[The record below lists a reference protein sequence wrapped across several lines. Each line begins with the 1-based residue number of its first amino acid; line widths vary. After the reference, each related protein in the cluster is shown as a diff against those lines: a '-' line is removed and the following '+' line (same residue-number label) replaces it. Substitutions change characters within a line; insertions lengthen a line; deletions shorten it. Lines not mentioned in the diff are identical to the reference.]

1 MHVRMCAFTCVHAIC
16 KHVQHVH
23 VSNSCAALGQFKLA
37 EIEQDCRTFF
47 THQKSKGITNQIFD
61 SSIDF
66 CYFPHSITYIPLP
79 PFCGILTCVLL
90 QCLQAQCGYP
100 KCTPL
105 SEVFFYLLH
114 SSLKNPNQTEIPMK
128 RSHNKESNEKMHKW
142 LYWNCNWQGD
152 KTHFGFFK
160 ILKLDLSNFSM
171 YCINGLSKI
180 MKRKSS

>member
-90 QCLQAQCGYP
+90 QCLQAQCGHP

-142 LYWNCNWQGD
+142 LY
-152 KTHFGFFK
+152 
-160 ILKLDLSNFSM
+160 
-171 YCINGLSKI
+171 
-180 MKRKSS
+180 